1 MASTVDESRGKN
13 NHVILNCFVLYG
25 VCFVGVYLRT
35 STTASEVTDRRRY
48 SVWYDSSRIVFIISI
63 NSNRATK

>member
-1 MASTVDESRGKN
+1 MASTVDASRGKN

-35 STTASEVTDRRRY
+35 STTASEVTVTEDVTV
-48 SVWYDSSRIVFIISI
+48 SGTTVVALSL
-63 NSNRATK
+63 